1 MEQQRRTIMVDLDTL
16 LDTRIALLFRR
27 DIDHESVNGFTTLLR
42 KEYATRQTDAWIAEV
57 NGFPVEEWQQLW
69 STRQTLNILPLAKQ
83 TYSIKAILDY
93 INDNVN
99 QQIKPTRGD
108 EYDLLINTYPYR
120 LDEEISALICEM
132 LDEQLVILGNISTC
146 YMSLEQLTPAYV
158 KEKLDSLWLYDYGKW
173 LDLHMPYLVENPRPT
188 IQLMCPKLVKPVPE
202 GEPRDELE
210 ERMLKE
216 LDPFE
221 LLTGTLSMFVSVQ
234 FIPTFFYSVTPD
246 MIEAEIE
253 KIESQKKEES

>member
-16 LDTRIALLFRR
+16 LDTRLALLFYL
-27 DIDHESVNGFTTLLR
+27 DNEAGTLKGFTTALR
-42 KEYATRQTDAWIAEV
+42 KEYATRTSDQWLEEISQLPK
-57 NGFPVEEWQQLW
+57 GEWQRLW
-69 STRQTLNILPLAKQ
+69 STRQTLDLLPLGRQ

-120 LDEEISALICEM
+120 LDDESAELICQM
-132 LDEQLVILGNISTC
+132 LDEQLVILGDIHTC
-146 YMSLEQLTPAYV
+146 HMSYDKLTPTYV
-158 KEKLDSLWLYDYGKW
+158 KDNLDSLWLYDYGKW

-188 IQLMCPKLVKPVPE
+188 IQLMCPKLIKPIPE
-202 GEPRDELE
+202 GEELDELE
-210 ERMLKE
+210 QRILKE

-221 LLTGTLSMFVSVQ
+221 VLTGTLSMFISIQ

-246 MIEAEIE
+246 MIQEEIA
-253 KIESQKKEES
+253 KIENQKKEES